1 MQHPRHLISESNDST
16 LCQLLL
22 SVMKTS
28 LTFRSTIKRD
38 QKHVKTLG
46 ATFKLDVRSSF
57 FSTPELFNFITAYQC
72 KSSKRRTSQVH
83 QWRRTLFSRRTM
95 GFPSDRASYPTK
107 GTLKIMI
114 VYQAKQVLVYSC
126 PSLMREIWSQEM
138 RKRLTPS
145 NCGKIAKITQKTVA
159 K

>member
-38 QKHVKTLG
+38 QKQVKTLG

-72 KSSKRRTSQVH
+72 KSSQRRTSQVH
-83 QWRRTLFSRRTM
+83 Q
-95 GFPSDRASYPTK
+95 SDE
-107 GTLKIMI
+107 GH
-114 VYQAKQVLVYSC
+114 YSAEG
-126 PSLMREIWSQEM
+126 PWDSPVTGPHIQQR
-138 RKRLTPS
+138 
-145 NCGKIAKITQKTVA
+145 VH
-159 K
+159 